1 MSNTGTPQVDVKLA
15 SVTEKWL
22 VPDDLIPIGQSIFDE
37 SLAGPVPRARVV
49 QLIT

>member
-1 MSNTGTPQVDVKLA
+1 MSETRTLQQDVKLA
-15 SVTEKWL
+15 KVAEKRL
-22 VPDDLIPIGQSIFDE
+22 VSDDLIPIGQSIFDE